1 MLAFSGRAVADDN
14 FSTLIHDIA
23 LLHGLGIRLVLVH
36 GSRPQ
41 IEERLRLRNA
51 EMAYINGLRVTD
63 ETALTCVKE
72 AAGSVRVEIE
82 ALFSTAASNSP
93 MAGARIRVI
102 SGNFVTARPIG
113 VRDGTDYL
121 YTGEVRRIETRSISN
136 QLEAGNLVVIP
147 PLGYSPT
154 GEVFNLSAADVAAA
168 VAASINADKLILL
181 TEGKPLKRNGKTLT
195 HLTPSQV
202 DTTLARRASLSA
214 ELRLS
219 LTKAA
224 IACRKGVKR
233 VHLVSRGIEG
243 ALLKELF
250 TRDGAGT
257 LVSPE
262 PFDLIRQ
269 ARIDDVGGILALIEP
284 LEEKGVLVRRSRE
297 LLETEIDHFTVI
309 ERDGT
314 VIACAA
320 IYPYEK
326 DAMAELACV
335 AVHPDYQGKGF
346 GDTLLQRIEQMAMK
360 QGIAKLFVL
369 TTLSSQWFQERGF
382 KKGEVQ
388 SLPMARRS
396 LYNYRRNSR
405 VLVKQLD

>member
-1 MLAFSGRAVADDN
+1 MSDSFINWFRATSPYVHAHRGKTFVLAFSGRAVADDN

-121 YTGEVRRIETRSISN
+121 YTGEVRRIETRSICT

-154 GEVFNLSAADVAAA
+154 GEVFNLSSADVAAA

-181 TEGKPLKRNGKTLT
+181 GEGEGLFGEDGELLRQLNPEEAALMAPPRDDDSELSRHLAAACGAARRGVGRT
-195 HLTPSQV
+195 HL
-202 DTTLARRASLSA
+202 LSW
-214 ELRLS
+214 RD
-219 LTKAA
+219 
-224 IACRKGVKR
+224 RD
-233 VHLVSRGIEG
+233 
-243 ALLKELF
+243 ALLGELF
-250 TRDGAGT
+250 TRDGIGT
-257 LVSPE
+257 M
-262 PFDLIRQ
+262 ITRQ
-269 ARIDDVGGILALIEP
+269 GYEQLRKARLEDVGGLLALLGP
-284 LEEKGVLVRRSRE
+284 LEQRGILVARSRE
-297 LLETEIDHFTVI
+297 RLEHEIDDYVVL
-309 ERDGT
+309 ERDGM
-314 VIACAA
+314 VIGCAA
-320 IYPYEK
+320 LHLSL
-326 DAMAELACV
+326 DAAMGELACV
-335 AVHPDYQGKGF
+335 AVHDDYRRGQRGEQRY
-346 GDTLLQRIEQMAMK
+346 GDAPHGQRLLLRF
-360 QGIAKLFVL
+360 LRFL
-369 TTLSSQWFQERGF
+369 LSS
-382 KKGEVQ
+382 
-388 SLPMARRS
+388 A
-396 LYNYRRNSR
+396 SR
-405 VLVKQLD
+405 KRA